1 MRGLKSAPRSRFA
14 LFVHR
19 RRRNRIAEQIALSG
33 VLRGYRT
40 TEYVS
45 LAGRCG
51 GHACSPAGRRQ
62 VMLALA
68 GIAIDANEN
77 AIRGVV
83 ILIFA
88 RPETNQ
94 RNDADGQH
102 AEEKQSGKPVHR
114 ASDDKGNTAKP
125 GVIGN
130 EMPGLL
136 ASCFL

>member
-1 MRGLKSAPRSRFA
+1 MWVYQNQHLFA
-14 LFVHR
+14 HR

-40 TEYVS
+40 TEYIS
-45 LAGRCG
+45 LVGRCG
-51 GHACSPAGRRQ
+51 GYSCRPAGRRQ

-83 ILIFA
+83 VLIFA

-94 RNDADGQH
+94 RNDADGQR
-102 AEEKQSGKPVHR
+102 AEEKQFGKPVHR
-114 ASDDKGNTAKP
+114 ASVDRATTRGQQSQRGRMTTISRLERLKRRQ
-125 GVIGN
+125 
-130 EMPGLL
+130 
-136 ASCFL
+136 